1 MRSLK
6 SFVVALAGL
15 GLAACA
21 HQQEA
26 KTEAA
31 PPPAPVA
38 QPAPP
43 PPAPEP
49 APVSQDSQDLEALIR
64 GTVIHFDFNGD
75 QLSTDSRD
83 RLDKLA
89 TAIRKRGDVT
99 LKISGNCDERGTEE
113 YNIALGQ
120 RRADVAKKY
129 LVGLGIDSGKLDTV
143 SFGKERPADPAHT
156 ESAWANNRRD
166 EFQPR

>member
-1 MRSLK
+1 MKSLK
-6 SFVVALAGL
+6 TLTVALAGL

-26 KTEAA
+26 KTETA

-38 QPAPP
+38 QKAPP
-43 PPAPEP
+43 PPEP
-49 APVSQDSQDLEALIR
+49 APAPSRDSQDLEALIR

-75 QLSTDSRD
+75 QLSPDSRD
-83 RLDKLA
+83 RLDQLA

-99 LKISGNCDERGTEE
+99 VKISGNCDERGTEE

-129 LVGLGIDSGKLDTV
+129 LVSLGVDSTHVDTV
-143 SFGKERPADPAHT
+143 SFGKEKPADPAHS
-156 ESAWANNRRD
+156 ESAWAANRRD

>member
-1 MRSLK
+1 MKIFSTI
-6 SFVVALAGL
+6 VGALAACGL
-15 GLAACA
+15 IGCA

-26 KTEAA
+26 KTQTA
-31 PPPAPVA
+31 PPPVVA
-38 QPAPP
+38 QKPLP

-49 APVSQDSQDLEALIR
+49 APAPSHDSQDLEAMIR
-64 GTVIHFDFNGD
+64 GTVIHFDFNQD
-75 QLSTDSRD
+75 LLSSESRE

-89 TAIRKRGDVT
+89 TAIRKKGDVT

-120 RRADVAKKY
+120 RRAEVAKKY
-129 LVGLGIDSGKLDTV
+129 LVGLGVDSHQVDTV
-143 SFGKERPADPAHT
+143 SFGKEKPAADGHS
-156 ESAWANNRRD
+156 EDAWAANRRD

>member
-1 MRSLK
+1 MKSLK
-6 SFVVALAGL
+6 TLTVALAGFA
-15 GLAACA
+15 LAACA

-26 KTEAA
+26 KTETA

-38 QPAPP
+38 QQAP

-49 APVSQDSQDLEALIR
+49 APVSQDSQDLEAMIR

-75 QLSTDSRD
+75 QLSTESRD

-89 TAIRKRGDVT
+89 NAIRKRDQVT
-99 LKISGNCDERGTEE
+99 IKISGNCDERGTEE

-129 LVGLGIDSGKLDTV
+129 LVSLGVDSHHVDTV
-143 SFGKERPADPAHT
+143 SFGKEKPADPGHD
-156 ESAWANNRRD
+156 EGAWAANRRD